1 MRRILALVCTLVAA
15 SVAAGSAVSGGGGD
29 KLGLVTVVAESTP
42 AANLTPG
49 DFTITENKDT
59 LKVIEAVPAR
69 DPLSVVL
76 LVDTALPADGSAVT
90 LETRNALKA
99 FVATLLAGD
108 PGAQIAIY
116 KVANA
121 ALPVK
126 DFMSS
131 RAGLEAGIDTIASG
145 TAAGS
150 AMLEGIL
157 TAAEKVA
164 ERPAPRRAIV
174 CIGIGTAEGTAKQ
187 PKEVVP
193 AVLKSGASVWV
204 ISVQGATDA
213 SLTNRDTVWTR
224 ATADSGGLRQN
235 IVHATRIESRLQA
248 VANSLLSQY
257 FLKMTRDRDGA
268 VKGLTGQTAQG
279 SQVLFT
285 RWMR

>member
-15 SVAAGSAVSGGGGD
+15 SVAAGSAVSGGGSD

-90 LETRNALKA
+90 LETRSALKA

-121 ALPVK
+121 A
-126 DFMSS
+126 
-131 RAGLEAGIDTIASG
+131 
-145 TAAGS
+145 
-150 AMLEGIL
+150 
-157 TAAEKVA
+157 
-164 ERPAPRRAIV
+164 
-174 CIGIGTAEGTAKQ
+174 
-187 PKEVVP
+187 
-193 AVLKSGASVWV
+193 
-204 ISVQGATDA
+204 
-213 SLTNRDTVWTR
+213 
-224 ATADSGGLRQN
+224 
-235 IVHATRIESRLQA
+235 
-248 VANSLLSQY
+248 
-257 FLKMTRDRDGA
+257 
-268 VKGLTGQTAQG
+268 
-279 SQVLFT
+279 
-285 RWMR
+285 